1 MGSKDHS
8 IVGLDLGSNKT
19 CAVIGQPG
27 KDGKL
32 GLAGFGVAESKGWRK
47 GVIANLD
54 LVVLSVKKA
63 VEAAESMAGV
73 PIDAAYLGVGG
84 GHVKGV
90 NARGALALSKPAMAG
105 KPPAAAREVSRED
118 LRKAIEAAQRITL
131 PPDRSLLHVLP
142 QEFLLDSQ
150 DSIRDPVGMVGRK
163 LEADV
168 HLITASATAAQNAV
182 TAVNRAGIVV
192 LDTVYEPLAGAE
204 ACLTADEREL
214 GVGLIDVGAGSTDLV
229 VYYQGAVRHTAA
241 IPVGGEHFTNDVAVG
256 LRTPI
261 PEAEKMKRAW
271 GERDPEKPQ
280 DSVMEVSGVGDRPSR
295 LVTYAMLSEIIE
307 PRAMEL
313 LELIQAE
320 LTVFGFGKQ
329 LGAGLVMTG
338 GGAKL
343 GGLATLAE
351 QTLGLPVRIGRPKGL
366 EKMGEVLPDPAF
378 ASVVG
383 LVAYGN
389 RLRLMRDS
397 QERGW
402 TGKFFGIFR
411 GAGKGDS

>member
-1 MGSKDHS
+1 MGTKGHS

-19 CAVIGQPG
+19 CAVIGQRG

-32 GLAGFGVAESKGWRK
+32 ALAGFGVAESRGWRR
-47 GVIANLD
+47 GVVANLD

-63 VEAAESMAGV
+63 VEAAEAMASV
-73 PIDAAYLGVGG
+73 PVDAAYLGVGG

-90 NARGALALSKPAMAG
+90 NARGALALSKP
-105 KPPAAAREVSRED
+105 PAAPREVSRED
-118 LRKAIEAAQRITL
+118 IRRAIEAAQRITL
-131 PPDRSLLHVLP
+131 PTDRSMLHVLP

-150 DSIRDPVGMVGRK
+150 DSIRDPVGMVGQK

-168 HLITASATAAQNAV
+168 HLITASAIAAQNAV
-182 TAVNRAGIVV
+182 TAANRAGIVV
-192 LDTVYEPLAGAE
+192 LDTVYEPLACAE

-214 GVGLIDVGAGSTDLV
+214 GVALVDIGAGSTDLV
-229 VYYQGAVRHTAA
+229 VYYQGAVRHTAS
-241 IPVGGEHFTNDVAVG
+241 IQVGGEHFTNDVAVG

-271 GERDPEKPQ
+271 GERDPDKPL
-280 DSVMEVSGVGDRPSR
+280 DSAMEVSGVGDRPSR

-320 LTVFGFGKQ
+320 LTVVGFGKQ

-343 GGLATLAE
+343 GGLTTLAE
-351 QTLGLPVRIGRPKGL
+351 QTLGLPVRVGRPAMAGL
-366 EKMGEVLPDPAF
+366 EKMGEVLPDPVF
-378 ASVVG
+378 ATVVG
-383 LVAYGN
+383 LVAYGS
-389 RLRLMRDS
+389 RMRLMRDS
-397 QERGW
+397 QERKW
-402 TGKFFGIFR
+402 TGKLLSIFR
-411 GAGKGDS
+411 SAN